1 MADEILYNGTVT
13 SDTLNNIAIDLGNT
27 SFNGFGTEKFG
38 ADELNGITA
47 SLVTKGILQ
56 SGDMCRPVLTN
67 GKVNIQT
74 GIIVFGNGAK
84 KKITEVVSVDCI
96 NSTYIYALNNQSMGT
111 CEIVVSETAPTEG
124 DFVKLASVSSAGAL
138 TDLREISTA
147 KVALKTG
154 NNYFTVSGT
163 TVNINP
169 PGVSP
174 RMVATL
180 ATIPRAQYDSYTY
193 AMTEGA
199 YKLLPKTLP
208 ATLGKFNDIVY
219 LYFKEESDGNVIITG
234 SFVNGGSGTITAILV

>member
-13 SDTLNNIAIDLGNT
+13 ADTLNNIAVDLGNT

-74 GIIVFGNGAK
+74 GIIVFANGAK
-84 KKITEVVSVDCI
+84 KKITEIVSVDCI
-96 NSTYIYALNNQSMGT
+96 NGTYIYALNNQSMGT
-111 CEIVVSETAPTEG
+111 CEIAVSETAPTEG

-138 TDLREISTA
+138 TDLRKISTA

-163 TVNINP
+163 VGNTRTKL
-169 PGVSP
+169 G
-174 RMVATL
+174 TL
-180 ATIPRAQYDSYTY
+180 TRTQYESYTY

>member
-13 SDTLNNIAIDLGNT
+13 SDTLNNIAVDLGNT

-56 SGDMCRPVLTN
+56 SGDMCRPVQAN

-74 GIIVFGNGAK
+74 GIIVFANGAK
-84 KKITEVVSVDCI
+84 KKITEIVSVDCI
-96 NSTYIYALNNQSMGT
+96 NGTYIYALNNQSMGT
-111 CEIVVSETAPTEG
+111 CEIAVSETAPTEG

-163 TVNINP
+163 VGNTRTKL
-169 PGVSP
+169 G
-174 RMVATL
+174 TL
-180 ATIPRAQYDSYTY
+180 TRTQYESYTY

-219 LYFKEESDGNVIITG
+219 LYFKEESDGNISVSG
-234 SFVNGGSGTITAILV
+234 SYPYSGTRDITAILV

>member
-13 SDTLNNIAIDLGNT
+13 SDTLNNIAVDLGNT

-163 TVNINP
+163 VGTRTKL
-169 PGVSP
+169 G
-174 RMVATL
+174 TL
-180 ATIPRAQYDSYTY
+180 TRTQYDSYTY
-193 AMTEGA
+193 AMTEGV

-208 ATLGKFNDIVY
+208 ATLGKFDDIVY